1 MRSSASM
8 HSNDNEMMPMGWYA
22 AYTRHQHEKSAAQI
36 LREKGFDVLLPLYQV
51 AHRWKDRTQVVS
63 LPLFPCYLFT
73 RVNLGTRLQV
83 LQTPGICQLVE
94 FAGRPVSVP
103 DQEIISLKTLVQS
116 SARYEPHP
124 FLHSGDRVHI
134 KQGPLAG
141 IEGILVR
148 FKNQYRVV
156 LSVEL
161 LQQSVA
167 VEVDLAGI
175 ERTVGAQ
182 IQSSFNMSQSKCIA

>member
-1 MRSSASM
+1 MCANVNASM
-8 HSNDNEMMPMGWYA
+8 KNSDIMPLGWYA

-36 LREKGFDVLLPLYQV
+36 LREKGFDALLPLYQA
-51 AHRWKDRTQVVS
+51 AHRWKDRTQLVH
-63 LPLFPCYLFT
+63 LPVFPCYLFVRASLQS
-73 RVNLGTRLQV
+73 RVNV

-94 FAGRPVSVP
+94 FAGQPVAIP
-103 DQEIISLKTLVQS
+103 EAEMDSLRALVNS

-124 FLHSGDRVHI
+124 YLHSGDRVYV
-134 KQGPLAG
+134 KYGPLAG
-141 IEGILVR
+141 IEGILTR

-156 LSVEL
+156 LSVQL

-175 ERTVGAQ
+175 ERLASAQ
-182 IQSSFNMSQSKCIA
+182 ISANLTASPAKCIA

>member
-1 MRSSASM
+1 MRSMRGMDSEAR
-8 HSNDNEMMPMGWYA
+8 EMMPLGWYA

-36 LREKGFDVLLPLYQV
+36 LREKGFEVLLPLYPA
-51 AHRWKDRTQVVS
+51 AHRWKDRTQVVH
-63 LPLFPCYLFT
+63 LPLFPCYLFA
-73 RVNLGTRLQV
+73 RVSLQNRVQV

-94 FAGRPVSVP
+94 FAGQAVCVP
-103 DQEIISLKTLVQS
+103 EQEIDSLKTLMES

-124 FLHSGDRVHI
+124 FLHSGDRVQI
-134 KQGPLAG
+134 KHGPLAG

-148 FKNQYRVV
+148 FKNQFRVV
-156 LSVEL
+156 LSVGL

-175 ERTVGAQ
+175 ERTAAAQ
-182 IQSSFNMSQSKCIA
+182 MPAGFKLSPSKCVA